1 MFDFL
6 RQYQLN
12 IMLILSGI
20 CGILPVFVLCTNAI
34 SKKRKFILVLMELCA
49 SLLLIFDRFAYIFR
63 GNVSNLGWWMVRI
76 SNFSVYFLSLFILYT
91 FNLYLQDLFTHEG
104 GLKAPPKRLQ
114 IVEAFVLVGE
124 FLIVLSSFTGLYYT
138 FDSTNHYQRAPLFMI
153 CYFFP
158 LSIAILQFAVIA
170 KNYKRLNKGLRVSLV
185 LFTLIPIVATL
196 IQVFTYGLSLTNISL
211 VGDVVL
217 LYIFAL
223 KDLSDSAERANQLKI
238 DVLTKEQKNMLLLFE
253 QTAEAL
259 ANAIDA
265 KDKYTHGHST
275 RVAEYSKKIA
285 ILAGYDEKFC
295 EEIYFAALLHDVG
308 KIGIPDKII
317 NKEGKLTE
325 EEFAQI
331 KQHPVIGQQIL
342 SSINQSPYLSI
353 GALWHHERYDGKGY
367 PYALKGDDIPVIAR
381 IIAVADAYDAMTSK
395 RSYRDPIPQEK
406 VREEIVKGFDAQFDP
421 KFAKIMLH
429 LIDLDEEYQLQEHN
443 EVRELAGKHELV
455 CEEYLSAFSEG
466 IIVTRNITR
475 MHLHCSQNAT
485 KPAKDDIPSFVV
497 FDSLDA
503 HLHTDEEKQKVMN
516 FCEYADIRF
525 DGNVKNTGS
534 RKVETQITD
543 NPAAAGLDYDIEAVK
558 YDDHVLIIING
569 GGKTIRII
577 LALPDCIRYAY
588 LGLTG
593 KHCTISNVEINKDE
607 DAVEESYIP
616 RIAEKID
623 YLKGEPEGD
632 IPNVLVNGWRSNYSL
647 GTEIKDSLEIS
658 FRAKS
663 LPTARLIWHCPF
675 VSILSSDDG
684 QINGPGFR
692 EYALLRLDG
701 ENWEPDAFSENTI
714 QVIKTDDF
722 AGWEAWKENLKK
734 GIDCKLIL
742 KRIGNQVSM
751 KTENS
756 GLIIK
761 SVTTIK
767 NIESDRIFIALTG
780 DQCTLSRISI
790 K

>member
-6 RQYQLN
+6 RQHQLN
-12 IMLILSGI
+12 IMLVLSGI
-20 CGILPVFVLCTNAI
+20 CAILTLFVFITNTL
-34 SKKRKFILVLMELCA
+34 SKKRKTALILMEICA
-49 SLLLIFDRFAYIFR
+49 SLLLIFDRYAYIYR
-63 GNVSNLGWWMVRI
+63 GNVTTLGWWMVRI
-76 SNFSVYFLSLFILYT
+76 CNFSVYFLSVLIMFT
-91 FNLYLQDLFTHEG
+91 FNLYLKDLFTHEG
-104 GLKAPPKRLQ
+104 GLKTPPKRLQ
-114 IVEAFVLVGE
+114 VVDALVLVGE
-124 FLIVLSSFTGLYYT
+124 VLLVLSAFTGLYYT
-138 FDSTNHYQRAPLFMI
+138 FDETNHYQRAPLFML

-158 LSIAILQFAVIA
+158 LSIAVLQFAVIA
-170 KNYKRLNKGLRVSLV
+170 KNYKCLNKGLRTSLV
-185 LFTLIPIVATL
+185 LFTTIPIVATL
-196 IQVFTYGLSLTNISL
+196 IQVFTYGLSLTNMTL
-211 VGDVVL
+211 VGVVVL

-223 KDLSDSAERANQLKI
+223 RDLSDSVERANQLKI
-238 DVLTKEQKNMLLLFE
+238 DILTKEQKNMLLLFE

-285 ILAGYDEKFC
+285 ILAGYDDKFC
-295 EEIYFAALLHDVG
+295 NEVYFAALLHDVG

-317 NKEGKLTE
+317 NKEGRLTE

-367 PYALKGDDIPVIAR
+367 PYALKGDDIPEIAR

-395 RSYRDPIPQEK
+395 RSYRDPIPQQK
-406 VREEIVKGFDAQFDP
+406 VREEIVKGVDSQFDP
-421 KFAKIMLH
+421 KFATIMLH
-429 LIDLDEEYQLQEHN
+429 LIDLDDEYQLQEHN
-443 EVRELAGKHELV
+443 EVKELAGKNELV
-455 CEEYLSAFSEG
+455 CKEFLSAYSEG
-466 IIVTRNITR
+466 IIVTRCMTKI
-475 MHLHCSQNAT
+475 HLYYTTDPENPGADH
-485 KPAKDDIPSFVV
+485 IPSFVL

-503 HLHTDEEKQKVMN
+503 HIHLDEEKQKMMN
-516 FCEYADIRF
+516 YYEYAEISF
-525 DGNVKNTGS
+525 DGTVKNTGS
-534 RKVETQITD
+534 RNVETTISD

-558 YDDHVLIIING
+558 FDDHVLIVMNG
-569 GGKTIRII
+569 GGKSIRII

-593 KHCTISNVEINKDE
+593 RYCKISNVEINKAE
-607 DAVEESYIP
+607 TRIEESYIP

-623 YLKGEPEGD
+623 YLEGEPEGD
-632 IPNVLVNGWRSNYSL
+632 IPNVLVNGWKSNYSL
-647 GTEIKDSLEIS
+647 GTEITDSLEIN

-675 VSILSSDDG
+675 VSIFTSDNG
-684 QINGPGFR
+684 QLNGPGFR

-701 ENWEPDAFSENTI
+701 ENWEPDAFAENTI
-714 QVIKTDDF
+714 QVNKTDDF
-722 AGWEAWKENLKK
+722 EGWEAWKENLKK
-734 GIDCKLIL
+734 GLDCKVTF
-742 KRIGNQVSM
+742 KRIGNQVTM

-761 SVTTIK
+761 SVTTLK
-767 NIESDRIFIALTG
+767 NMENDRVYVALTG